1 MTKRESNIFKCLA
14 IMLMLAHHL
23 FMYADQPDFPALVYG
38 PIFSTPERLA
48 AFGQLCKLCVAIF
61 VFISAYGTAMSCKG
75 SAMDDDRALARKSTE
90 RLIKLLVSFQF
101 VYILAFALCP
111 LGGKS
116 WFTLYSPSRLENLFF
131 ALCDF
136 MGLSYVLQTPSYNS
150 AWWYMSLAII
160 LILILPWLIKFCRK
174 LGSSCIL
181 LFLVISMW
189 FNGEFSFLRYFFVIP
204 VGIVAAEYSVF
215 QHATAF
221 YFRHNL
227 PIRLLILSCCVG
239 VMVFMGKLYL
249 NLGPSIYCL
258 CDSVM
263 VISAGIFILLTL
275 SRIPLL
281 STAAEFIGKYSMDI
295 FLIHTFIFDLWFHD
309 FTYSLRYPVLIF
321 IFLLISS
328 LTVSVVL
335 GCLKKLCRIDIL
347 SLKISEKINAL
358 ILPDSSISA
367 AT

>member
-150 AWWYMSLAII
+150 AWWYMSLAIT
-160 LILILPWLIKFCRK
+160 LVLLLPWLIKLCRHS
-174 LGSSCIL
+174 G
-181 LFLVISMW
+181 
-189 FNGEFSFLRYFFVIP
+189 
-204 VGIVAAEYSVF
+204 A
-215 QHATAF
+215 
-221 YFRHNL
+221 
-227 PIRLLILSCCVG
+227 
-239 VMVFMGKLYL
+239 
-249 NLGPSIYCL
+249 
-258 CDSVM
+258 
-263 VISAGIFILLTL
+263 FILLPALLLVRWLNVDFVLMRYTL
-275 SRIPLL
+275 IVLLGIVLAQYSSFERIKTFYFQSGPVMKAGLLLFCLGVLGAVSVLWLRAGDNLLDIYEALLCLPLCLLCLLTLARIPLL
-281 STAAEFIGKYSMDI
+281 GSAAEFIGRHSMNMFFVHAFIYQNWFYS
-295 FLIHTFIFDLWFHD
+295 
-309 FTYSLRYPVLIF
+309 FTYSLKYPALIFLFLLLSSLLASVLIEQ
-321 IFLLISS
+321 
-328 LTVSVVL
+328 
-335 GCLKKLCRIDIL
+335 LKKLLRINRL
-347 SLKISEKINAL
+347 AERISSAL
-358 ILPDSSISA
+358 VSV
-367 AT
+367 